1 MGVGRRKPAYTGVM
15 RQPLLKGMIMTRG
28 IPNKKIDAA
37 DMDVGQKTYIDMP
50 GEGVIDRSA
59 MREEGVEVVPAMAL
73 DGYAADLAFM
83 EEPVEIEVH
92 ESNDPN
98 AEPIVDLY
106 CNGTP
111 QRIIRGVPITV
122 KRKYVQVLAS
132 ARQVSMS
139 TDTRVDGEQVVNR
152 VNKRSA
158 LRYPFSVVRDD
169 NRKGR
174 DWLRAALQAA

>member
-1 MGVGRRKPAYTGVM
+1 MA
-15 RQPLLKGMIMTRG
+15 RG
-28 IPNKKIDAA
+28 IPNKLDTA
-37 DMDVGQKTYIDMP
+37 DMDVGQKTHIDMP
-50 GEGVIDRSA
+50 GTGVIDRSA
-59 MREEGVEVVPAMAL
+59 MHEEGVEVVPAVAM

-83 EEPVEIEVH
+83 EELVDVEVH

-111 QRIIRGVPITV
+111 QRIVRGQPIAV
-122 KRKYVQVLAS
+122 KRKYVQILAN

-139 TDTRVDGEQVVNR
+139 TDTRVQGEDVINR
-152 VNKRSA
+152 VSKRSA

-169 NRKGR
+169 NRRGR
-174 DWLRAALQAA
+174 DWLRQALQSA

>member
-1 MGVGRRKPAYTGVM
+1 MA
-15 RQPLLKGMIMTRG
+15 RG
-28 IPNKKIDAA
+28 IPNKTDTTEL
-37 DMDVGQKTYIDMP
+37 DVGQKTHIDIP
-50 GEGVIDRSA
+50 GMGVLDRSA
-59 MREEGVEVVPAMAL
+59 LQEEGVEVVPAVAL

-83 EEPVEIEVH
+83 EEPVEVEVH

-111 QRIIRGVPITV
+111 QRIVRGQPITV
-122 KRKYVQVLAS
+122 KRKFVQILAN

-139 TDTRVDGEQVVNR
+139 TETLVQGYDVINR
-152 VNKRSA
+152 VSKRSA

-174 DWLRAALQAA
+174 DWLRQVLQGA